1 MAMIECSVAKVKIGC
16 RQAPAIALVWLLAM
30 ALPPPASAAN
40 LTVTGV
46 VRAQEEV
53 ILRSEF
59 GGIVQRIAV
68 REGERVREGQLLIE
82 LKNERQKISLDL
94 SRARMAKANA
104 SVAETTVL
112 LDNAHKDL
120 KRVQIAADALPRK
133 DLEDRG
139 DQVLRL
145 EAILE
150 AQRAELAQAKQEVRL
165 KENEVKETQLSAP
178 FAGTVTQIFVNRG
191 DTLKPTETQVAELVA
206 LDRLYVELLLPV
218 AHVYDVSLGQTVK
231 VRAESESAGR
241 SLAGQIVHINPK
253 VDAASRTFQVKV
265 GFSNSDGRIK
275 PGMLAQVD
283 FPFQKK

>member
-1 MAMIECSVAKVKIGC
+1 
-16 RQAPAIALVWLLAM
+16 
-30 ALPPPASAAN
+30 
-40 LTVTGV
+40 
-46 VRAQEEV
+46 
-53 ILRSEF
+53 
-59 GGIVQRIAV
+59 VQRIAV